1 VRILLI
7 TQWFDPEPT
16 PKGMSFARELARR
29 GHDVEVLTGFPNY
42 PGGKLYPGFRVRLLQ
57 REVRDGVRITRV
69 PLYPSHGQSGIGR
82 ALNYLS
88 FAFCALVYALFG
100 ARRPDVV
107 YAYHPPLTVGIVGA
121 LVRTLRSVPV
131 VLDVQD
137 LWPDTLKATG
147 MFSSERL
154 LRIIGTVCRWVYRH
168 VDVVVVLSP
177 GFRRALG
184 ERGVPAERVRLI
196 YNWCDEAS
204 LATPTA
210 ALPARFPT
218 RDRFRVV
225 FAGNLGKAQAL
236 DALLDAAALLR
247 TRAPSVSL
255 VFVGGGVEAARLE
268 QAARA
273 RELTNVSFI
282 PQVPMSEVGGVLR
295 EAEALIVHLRNDPLF
310 SITIPS
316 KTQAYMAVGRPLVMA
331 VAGDAADLVRR
342 SGCGVIAEPENA
354 VSIANAIAELSESDA
369 TRLAAMAAAGQKFY
383 MEHLSLRVGVGGF
396 LEIFERLKPQVHP

>member
-42 PGGKLYPGFRVRLLQ
+42 PGGKLYPGYRLRFLQ
-57 REVRDGVRITRV
+57 REARDGVRVTRV

-82 ALNYLS
+82 ALNYFS
-88 FAFCALVYALFG
+88 FAVCAFVYAMFG

-137 LWPDTLKATG
+137 LWPDTLRATG
-147 MFSSERL
+147 MFRGDRL
-154 LRIIGTVCRWVYRH
+154 LRVIGAVCRWVYRH
-168 VDVVVVLSP
+168 VDAIVVLSP
-177 GFRRALG
+177 GFKRALT
-184 ERGVPAERVRLI
+184 ERGVPGERIGVI
-196 YNWCDEAS
+196 YNWCDEAT
-204 LATPTA
+204 LATSTA
-210 ALPARFPT
+210 SLPAAFPG

-236 DALLDAAALLR
+236 DALLDAASLLR
-247 TRAPSVSL
+247 SRVPSVAF
-255 VFVGGGVEAARLE
+255 VFVGGGVEAARLQ
-268 QAARA
+268 QAAITRS
-273 RELTNVSFI
+273 LDNVTFI
-282 PQVPMSEVGGVLR
+282 PQLPMSEVGVVLR

-316 KTQAYMAVGRPLVMA
+316 KTQAYMAAGRPLVMA
-331 VAGDAADLVRR
+331 VGGDAAELVSR
-342 SGCGVIAEPENA
+342 SGCGLVATPENA
-354 VSIANAIAELSESDA
+354 ESIAGAIAELAASDA
-369 TRLAAMAAAGQKFY
+369 PRLAAMAAAGQKFY
-383 MEHLSLRVGVGGF
+383 MEHLSLSVGVNGF
-396 LEIFERLKPQVHP
+396 LEIFERLKPRAHA